1 MVLYGKTK
9 TLMWIIQIRSW
20 LKYIK
25 VYEFIT
31 SFENVLFM
39 FTILWLIFSLM

>member
-20 LKYIK
+20 LNYIK
-25 VYEFIT
+25 VYQFIT
-31 SFENVLFM
+31 SFEN
-39 FTILWLIFSLM
+39 ILSCLQCYGQFSV